1 MKKIASNKWGRLLIR
16 SQLMTR
22 CQRKYMKSICNFACE
37 QIHSQK
43 VLWFPWYH
51 FLRND
56 AFYFLKETYH
66 KKLLGL
72 FFGLWIFHFFVLFN
86 GIRRNAC

>member
-1 MKKIASNKWGRLLIR
+1 MKKIASNKWGRLLLDR
-16 SQLMTR
+16 NLWQGV
-22 CQRKYMKSICNFACE
+22 KESISKVYAILHVNEYAV
-37 QIHSQK
+37 QK
-43 VLWFPWYH
+43 VLWFPGYN

-66 KKLLGL
+66 MKLLGF